1 MKMTYDEI
9 QNTHWEKLKTL
20 PQKDIDEIAWVVV
33 EHYRKEGFPY
43 FDLDLNKVNK
53 EFLALQKSDH
63 RNLLLENNEI
73 QQSMVGLASCNMFHP
88 EMYSVKCGNALS
100 PMEIF
105 LDDRLFHTAIVKR
118 IKYNDRPL
126 NKSCVR
132 RALTAFGG
140 QSVSNFRPSVAK
152 WVYKTFANS
161 NSNVLDPCSG
171 YGGRAFGAIASNVR
185 QYIGVDPNTV
195 SLSGTKL
202 LSEHLVIT
210 PRLRTE
216 GHSPTFMVFSNN
228 PFEDTRFLYNFDLVF
243 TSPPYFD
250 KEKYSSDST
259 QSYIRYN
266 TYEKWVRGFL
276 EPLIS
281 LSFVYLNS
289 GGYLV
294 LNVGEPIIEDTVRLG
309 SKIFG
314 YLPNTYYMRLSKFL
328 GQKNKHIVKFKTEPI
343 FVWRKE

>member
-1 MKMTYDEI
+1 MKLTYDEI
-9 QNTHWEKLKTL
+9 QTTHYEVLKNL
-20 PQKDIDEIAWVVV
+20 PKKDIDEIAWTVV

-43 FDLDLNKVNK
+43 FDLDYDKVNM
-53 EFLALQKSDH
+53 EFLALRKSNH

-105 LDDRLFHTAIVKR
+105 RDDDLFHTAIVKR

-161 NSNVLDPCSG
+161 NSCVLDPCSG
-171 YGGRAFGAIASNVR
+171 YGGRAFGALAAGVKE
-185 QYIGVDPNTV
+185 YVGVDPNIHSV
-195 SLSGTKL
+195 SGTKL
-202 LSEHLVIT
+202 LTTYIDTNFTNIPWLFHVC
-210 PRLRTE
+210 R
-216 GHSPTFMVFSNN
+216 
-228 PFEDTRFLYNFDLVF
+228 PFEETQFLPKFDLVF
-243 TSPPYFD
+243 TSPPYYD
-250 KEKYSSDST
+250 KEKYAENDW
-259 QSYIRYN
+259 QSYVRYN
-266 TYEKWVRGFL
+266 TYEKWVAGFL
-276 EPLIS
+276 EPLIKKS
-281 LSFVYLNS
+281 YDYLKE

-294 LNVGEPIIEDTVRLG
+294 LNVGEPITNDTLRLG

-314 YLPNTYYMRLSKFL
+314 YLPETYHMRLSKFL

-343 FVWRKE
+343 FVWKKVQNEKG